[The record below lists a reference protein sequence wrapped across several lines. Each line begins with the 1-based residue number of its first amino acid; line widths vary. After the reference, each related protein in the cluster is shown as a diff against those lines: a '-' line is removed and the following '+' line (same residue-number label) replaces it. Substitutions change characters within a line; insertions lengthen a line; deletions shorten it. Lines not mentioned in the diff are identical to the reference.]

1 MNREV
6 RDYVGDR
13 LVAAVRIHEKL
24 ERYGKIDDLEDE
36 TIALYEAKE
45 YADRK
50 EKDQVLKQVHEIC
63 HQIVVEEV
71 RRLITVDKIRP
82 DGRKVDESPSFKFPS

>member
-1 MNREV
+1 ML
-6 RDYVGDR
+6 GIR
-13 LVAAVRIHEKL
+13 LGGSKFRIHEKL

-45 YADRK
+45 YADQK

-82 DGRKVDESPSFKFPS
+82 DGRKVD